1 MRSENIVLCSPEQTV
16 NFPDSIALSQAT
28 MSVAYE
34 VDEALG
40 LTEGYVLPLLEA
52 MLEFGQVSSRRIRWS
67 KYMLRVHNSQ
77 CDSQYVSC
85 LSIHLL
91 MKIDFHLSMIVSN
104 NAMNIN
110 VQISI

>member
-1 MRSENIVLCSPEQTV
+1 
-16 NFPDSIALSQAT
+16 
-28 MSVAYE
+28 
-34 VDEALG
+34 
-40 LTEGYVLPLLEA
+40 
-52 MLEFGQVSSRRIRWS
+52 
-67 KYMLRVHNSQ
+67 MLRVHNSQ